1 MGFLKG
7 FLDASFWLIN
17 YVLITY
23 WLNRLNWVAV
33 KFSVG
38 WNGGRTKAK
47 KATESSF
54 HRVHLL
60 FASLFH
66 GMNKTG
72 SVWSEGRTPISS
84 LFNILLVTNQLAL
97 FLLMLV
103 TPALNRRTT
112 AQYSLDF
119 NRVKL
124 LDIMK
129 QSKPSSSQNVRLNLG
144 NNVPFYLFIIIFF
157 FFFFMFSTHTHTHGV
172 FVGTFVKV
180 GQSVA
185 IPHDETYSLYI
196 PLSFIDRLSL
206 FLSLGLSL
214 FLSGSSI
221 KSFMLSHSST
231 LSYSNG

>member
-144 NNVPFYLFIIIFF
+144 NNVPFYLFTIIFF
-157 FFFFMFSTHTHTHGV
+157 FFSMFSTHTHTHTAYLWAHLLRSDKVWQFPTMKHTLCIFHWVLLIV
-172 FVGTFVKV
+172 FLFFCRWVSPSFYLALR
-180 GQSVA
+180 SN
-185 IPHDETYSLYI
+185 
-196 PLSFIDRLSL
+196 LSC
-206 FLSLGLSL
+206 
-214 FLSGSSI
+214 
-221 KSFMLSHSST
+221 
-231 LSYSNG
+231 